1 MAYRLLQ
8 STQSRVGKFTENN
21 VLVQAYDKGTPS
33 LTTNYNLT
41 VQNNITCDAMRF
53 YVSENGNVTVK
64 SLCTVGN
71 LNSKITQ
78 LVGKDLLLECI
89 SEGNVD
95 VKYRW
100 LKDGVSFSSLSESG
114 KLVINNTKLENAGD
128 FACIASSIAGTLQ
141 STSTE
146 VKIHRKLF
154 IT

>member
-8 STQSRVGKFTENN
+8 STQSRVGKYTENN

-41 VQNNITCDAMRF
+41 VRNNITCDAMRF
-53 YVSENGNVTVK
+53 YVSKNGNVTVK

-100 LKDGVSFSSLSESG
+100 LKDGLSFSSLSESG

-146 VKIHRKLF
+146 VKIHRK
-154 IT
+154 